1 MTVEQLKVAI
11 RTPIDRL
18 PVGRGFYQLEE
29 DALYVQIAPWDSDH
43 RFFSFI
49 ESDNVRLDID
59 KHGSLLFVEV
69 TEARRRWTEV
79 DQLDVPKAI
88 APADVRWADFRA
100 TIAAPQLLSDR
111 TREHL
116 QVKYSGIEPAHTYEI
131 AGSVLVQV
139 TRENIVTSIWITDII
154 DDLAGQEIA
163 WFRSAMRPPLR
174 ESM

>member
-11 RTPIDRL
+11 RTPIDRI

-49 ESDNVRLDID
+49 ESDTVRLDVD
-59 KHGSLLFVEV
+59 KHGSLLFIEV
-69 TEARRRWTEV
+69 SEARRHWTEMESLV
-79 DQLDVPKAI
+79 IPKAV
-88 APADVRWADFRA
+88 APADIRWADFRE
-100 TIAAPQLLSDR
+100 TIAQPQLLSDH

-116 QVKYSGIEPAHTYEI
+116 QIKYSDLPPALADEI

-139 TRENIVTSIWITDII
+139 TRENIVTSVWVTDII

-163 WFRSAMRPPLR
+163 WFRTAMRPKER
-174 ESM
+174 VRT